1 MTVEYSS
8 DGKVAYYDGYKF
20 RKDPRTGYFLSTKRV
35 PEFGRRIRLH
45 VYVWTKERGPVPQGY
60 QIHHID
66 ENKDHNDIGNL
77 ALLSPS
83 EHMRW
88 HNTHL
93 STERQEQR
101 RKNILEKGIP
111 AAAEWHKSEAGHE
124 WHLEHYEQTKD
135 KLHQRVKGKCE
146 VCGKE
151 FIGTPHQRFCS
162 NNCKSAYRRKS
173 GVDDVKRICVVCGK
187 EFNANRYSTKKT
199 CSEAC
204 RREHSAQVRKE
215 RASLQYA
222 GQQGA

>member
-8 DGKVAYYDGYKF
+8 DGKTAYYDGYKF

-35 PEFGRRIRLH
+35 PQFGRRIRLH

-77 ALLSPS
+77 ALLSPG
-83 EHMRW
+83 EHMHW
-88 HNTHL
+88 HGTHL
-93 STERQEQR
+93 SKERQELR
-101 RKNILEKGIP
+101 RKNILENGIP
-111 AAAEWHKSEAGHE
+111 AAVAWHKSAAGHE
-124 WHLEHYEQTKD
+124 WHMEHYEEMKD
-135 KLHQRVKGKCE
+135 KFHQKVKGKCA

-151 FIGTPHQRFCS
+151 FIGTPHQKFCS
-162 NNCKSAYRRKS
+162 NKCKSAYRRKS

-187 EFNANRYSTKKT
+187 EFNVNRYSTRKT

-204 RREHSAQVRKE
+204 RDKHRAQVRKE
-215 RASLQYA
+215 RAGL
-222 GQQGA
+222 